1 MVRLPETLAAWGTP
15 RFADTARAEI
25 EALGAGALPLQQ
37 GLARSSVVAGD
48 RCQVVLLRSR
58 AGPRCLYLKVG
69 VFYAGV
75 DAGCAC
81 TGDPAP
87 PVENVEYCELEF
99 EIDRRTAAA
108 RVRPLPD

>member
-1 MVRLPETLAAWGTP
+1 
-15 RFADTARAEI
+15 
-25 EALGAGALPLQQ
+25 
-37 GLARSSVVAGD
+37 
-48 RCQVVLLRSR
+48 
-58 AGPRCLYLKVG
+58 VG